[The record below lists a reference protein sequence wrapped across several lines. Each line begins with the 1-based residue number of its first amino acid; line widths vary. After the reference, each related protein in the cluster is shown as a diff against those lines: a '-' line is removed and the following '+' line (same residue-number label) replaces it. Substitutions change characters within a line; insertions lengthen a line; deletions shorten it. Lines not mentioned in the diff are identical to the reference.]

1 MSTTTYDQ
9 QLQICCGVRLVYGFD
24 KRPDPPDWGKIRDG
38 SGNLYTKEY
47 IYSYERNYPT
57 ETKEGYLERIRIFL
71 ENHVKTY
78 HDQKSYTLVA
88 LNKEQNDQ
96 LSDIIKGVGF
106 EILIPMMRNPSGTE
120 IILYVKYHIKKPKEI
135 VSKKSVLAK

>member
-1 MSTTTYDQ
+1 MSTTLNDS

-24 KRPDPPDWGKIRDG
+24 KRPDPVDWEKLNTPVVMYGKV
-38 SGNLYTKEY
+38 Y
-47 IYSYERNYPT
+47 IEDYERNHPT
-57 ETKEGYLERIRIFL
+57 ETKEGYLERVKTFL
-71 ENHVKTY
+71 ENHVKGY

-88 LNKEQNDQ
+88 LNKDQNDQ
-96 LSDIIKGVGF
+96 LSDIIIGVGF